1 MRLMAPDPGRKFL
14 MDPYLEWCKGEG
26 IPIVE
31 DFGIDILAVE
41 TRRWDRYDA
50 KGAFIHVKG
59 RGDFASVYALDIPP
73 GSRTSPQRHLFEE
86 LVYVLEGQGSTIV
99 EAPDGSRHT
108 FEWAAKSLFALPLN
122 CRYQHFNGM
131 GRQRA
136 LLACSHDLPITMNLI
151 HDEAFIFDNPYVF
164 KERFGDVKYYSGE
177 GDFIPVRVGRHMW
190 ETNFIADLTNFEL
203 KTWNE
208 RGKGSAHMS
217 FVLADGTMHAHVSE
231 IPTARY
237 KKAHRH
243 LPGFHI
249 FAITG
254 TGYTLLWYEN
264 EQEFRKVPWRHGT
277 MYAPPLA
284 MFHQHFN
291 DCPRPARYLAIGL
304 GSRRYPFSVERAEG
318 IDMGSDTSLKEGG
331 IQIECEDQDPR
342 IHAMWLKAIADN
354 GVASDMGE
362 IIDESLYTT
371 ESVERPVSAQK
382 AGGPQRSAA
391 AKTVVRQ

>member
-1 MRLMAPDPGRKFL
+1 MSFLAPDPGRKFL

-26 IPIVE
+26 IPIVD

-41 TRRWDRYDA
+41 TQRWDRYDA

-73 GSRTSPQRHLFEE
+73 GGRTSPQRHLFEE

-108 FEWAAKSLFALPLN
+108 FEWGPKSLFALPLN

-136 LLACSHDLPITMNLI
+136 LLACSHDLPITMNLL

-264 EQEFRKVPWRHGT
+264 DQEFRKVPWRHGT

-291 DCPRPARYLAIGL
+291 DCPHPARYLAIGL

-318 IDMGSDTSLKEGG
+318 IDMGSDTSVKEGG
-331 IQIECEDQDPR
+331 IQIEYEDQDPR
-342 IHAMWLKAIADN
+342 IHAMWLKAIAAN
-354 GVASDMGE
+354 GVPSDMGE
-362 IIDESLYTT
+362 VIDESRYAT
-371 ESVERPVSAQK
+371 ESA
-382 AGGPQRSAA
+382 
-391 AKTVVRQ
+391 